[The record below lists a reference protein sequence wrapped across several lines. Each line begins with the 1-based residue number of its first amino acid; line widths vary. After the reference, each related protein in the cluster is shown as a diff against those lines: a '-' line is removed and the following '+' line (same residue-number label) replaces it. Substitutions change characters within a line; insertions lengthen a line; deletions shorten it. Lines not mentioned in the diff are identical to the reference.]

1 MVELEKIA
9 SERDLEKVKLVY
21 SRGIFGGIRRKSLS
35 FETYPEN
42 LELTDPDKRLFTP
55 SEKGKYHKEIGSSI
69 GWFGFEGIEDV
80 ENKRY
85 VSYQRFSEKITLRYR
100 PAAHEIEK
108 QEKGIVGQFKSI
120 ETRPKILRERLTLN
134 DKRELNSRE
143 PLVKIPLGTFEMKRG
158 FSPDN
163 DSIEYVKIED
173 LKEEE
178 NKNTIESKVKPKYKE
193 KGSLE
198 SNLTEKIIEKKEE
211 ENKDTAKQNYEKNKE
226 IPKQNYEK
234 KDNLE
239 NNQTIRE
246 NKNNIKPNYEKTSE
260 VEKVVKQDLE
270 YIPTTREEK
279 KAPKSNDGGLNN
291 FTLKKDGKTI
301 TVTYLMGS
309 KEKPSKKFESI
320 KTSSNDMELTLVDHI
335 LLKLNGYSRGLSIGY
350 YGVEKDYNEKNKRH
364 IIFREIDSFD
374 KEINNS

>member
-85 VSYQRFSEKITLRYR
+85 IFYKRFSETITLIYSPGSDEKR
-100 PAAHEIEK
+100 K

-120 ETRPKILRERLTLN
+120 ETRPESLKERLTLN

-143 PLVKIPLGTFEMKRG
+143 PQIKISLGPFEMKKD

-173 LKEEE
+173 LKEEKDFTE
-178 NKNTIESKVKPKYKE
+178 PEYKE
-193 KGSLE
+193 KGNLE

-211 ENKDTAKQNYEKNKE
+211 ENKDA
-226 IPKQNYEK
+226 PKQNYEK

-239 NNQTIRE
+239 DNQTIGE

-260 VEKVVKQDLE
+260 VESEKETIEPNYEKTSEVENESMVEPEEKTIKKDVETIIMVYSTGSDLKEEKEEEKFMFMKKEPEDLE
-270 YIPTTREEK
+270 SSVLDGILLRKKGRSAKLSGGIFGLKGDTYHK
-279 KAPKSNDGGLNN
+279 KARYMIYQKIADLEN
-291 FTLKKDGKTI
+291 
-301 TVTYLMGS
+301 
-309 KEKPSKKFESI
+309 
-320 KTSSNDMELTLVDHI
+320 
-335 LLKLNGYSRGLSIGY
+335 
-350 YGVEKDYNEKNKRH
+350 
-364 IIFREIDSFD
+364 
-374 KEINNS
+374 